1 MLSTSYNYMNF
12 AKVSDLG
19 DLFKS
24 NLPEM
29 TKVKGLLDNSK
40 MLFDL
45 PTSRVDLMVSEGDRV
60 YKIMLLTPDV
70 NKYPFG
76 WIIYLPLQKR
86 LDIYSADSPSMP
98 IIQWKGKKVA
108 FKNYS
113 TILDRAGLDKIFDK
127 LVNII

>member
-1 MLSTSYNYMNF
+1 MNF

-40 MLFDL
+40 ILFDL
-45 PTSRVDLMVSEGDRV
+45 PTNRVELQVSEGDRV

-86 LDIYSADSPSMP
+86 LDVYSADSPSIP
-98 IIQWKGKKVA
+98 VIQWKGKKVA

-113 TILDRAGLDKIFDK
+113 LLLDRAGLDKIFDK
-127 LVNII
+127 LLNTI